1 MTQRGRILELGICVD
16 VGKDVTLREVDLCY
30 EDTAVWFKGQALFR
44 HRTHNCL
51 IQKSA
56 EVDCEKNYA
65 IFKVGDRYVAQ
76 RPQWDYNVTSPI
88 TFQPKSINATELL
101 DGLKMES
108 MGTIYGTTLDLT
120 ISHLLL
126 STKRATLSHKWSN
139 GLDNSLFDESNN
151 VSEEGSSDSNSIFDM
166 FNKFTDKLTKIG
178 AIVSVIGWSI
188 VAFFGIYFF
197 KSWFFS
203 VLWSC
208 KTNGLRHP
216 DTGAIFSSIFFLF
229 FSLFWKIPQLFLN
242 APKRQKKD
250 DVESGNDEKK
260 EKTNQSTHINIVS
273 YVETNERKR
282 KTPQD
287 EKFY

>member
-1 MTQRGRILELGICVD
+1 MQFWCKVDEVVPHALGLAC
-16 VGKDVTLREVDLCY
+16 
-30 EDTAVWFKGQALFR
+30 
-44 HRTHNCL
+44 
-51 IQKSA
+51 
-56 EVDCEKNYA
+56 
-65 IFKVGDRYVAQ
+65 
-76 RPQWDYNVTSPI
+76 
-88 TFQPKSINATELL
+88 
-101 DGLKMES
+101 
-108 MGTIYGTTLDLT
+108 
-120 ISHLLL
+120 
-126 STKRATLSHKWSN
+126 
-139 GLDNSLFDESNN
+139 
-151 VSEEGSSDSNSIFDM
+151 IFDM
-166 FNKFTDKLTKIG
+166 FDKFTDKLTKIG